1 MDRECRQMRSV
12 PSMFDTREENDVLYI
27 EGYFSVLTLI
37 TTYGRGRQKAW
48 RRGRFQKR

>member
-27 EGYFSVLTLI
+27 EGYFSVFNTNYDLWPGASELSLI
-37 TTYGRGRQKAW
+37 HI
-48 RRGRFQKR
+48 